1 MRYDITIKGKMV
13 EKYKELKQFPQL
25 HWNGGIDS
33 DKALRYCIALI
44 DEESPIYKVTDI
56 EARIKK
62 ALELTGFVMKN
73 NKYPNDVNAMTE
85 GRDERVN
92 EMLFVLMGIY
102 HNPVFELWFSSKMST
117 HFMLKTL
124 RTPPKDLNSKQMA
137 DEAKT
142 RVSIEKDLNSIIN
155 EQLSREAK
163 IFRDEDLKKRIAGIV
178 MQKIIP
184 YPEQYAE
191 ENG

>member
-1 MRYDITIKGKMV
+1 MRYDITVRGRMI
-13 EKYKELKQFPQL
+13 EKYKDLNQFPQFD
-25 HWNGGIDS
+25 WKGGIDS

-44 DEESPIYKVTDI
+44 DEDSPIYKVTDI
-56 EARIKK
+56 DTRYLK
-62 ALELTGFVMKN
+62 ALELAGFGLKKKPTPDLQAMIDGLDEKV
-73 NKYPNDVNAMTE
+73 ND
-85 GRDERVN
+85 
-92 EMLFVLMGIY
+92 MLFVLMGLY
-102 HNPVFELWFSSKMST
+102 HNPVFELWFSSKVST
-117 HFMLKTL
+117 HYMLRTL

-137 DEAKT
+137 EEAKT

-163 IFRDEDLKKRIAGIV
+163 IFRDEGLKSKIASIA

-191 ENG
+191 ENE

>member
-1 MRYDITIKGKMV
+1 MRYDIEVKGKMLD
-13 EKYKELKQFPQL
+13 KYKELKQFPQL
-25 HWNGGIDS
+25 SWQGGIDC
-33 DKALRYCIALI
+33 DKTLRYCIALI
-44 DEESPIYKVTDI
+44 DEESPIYKITDI
-56 EARIKK
+56 DARIKK
-62 ALELTGFVMKN
+62 ALELAGFNIKTK
-73 NKYPNDVNAMTE
+73 KYPEEIQAMVDGHDENA
-85 GRDERVN
+85 N
-92 EMLFVLMGIY
+92 EMLFVLMGLY

-142 RVSIEKDLNSIIN
+142 RVAIEKELNSIIN

-163 IFRDEDLKKRIAGIV
+163 IFRDEELKKRMAGIV

-191 ENG
+191 DNA